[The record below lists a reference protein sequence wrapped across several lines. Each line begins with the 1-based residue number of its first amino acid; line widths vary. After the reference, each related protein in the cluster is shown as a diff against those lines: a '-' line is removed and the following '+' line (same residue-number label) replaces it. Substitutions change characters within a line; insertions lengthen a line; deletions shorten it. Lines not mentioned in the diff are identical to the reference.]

1 MSLNEREV
9 PRGRYQHL
17 SVIRTR
23 DTRRSDIR
31 PDDVRGLHLRPART
45 PQTSPTAR
53 SRPTSP
59 GARALP
65 IPTPQPPRDADN
77 RHSSAQ
83 NVGRARGRHWTPGS
97 HARAGLVVA
106 GLAVGFAL
114 IATLAAAAAHT
125 REGSDVSQ
133 QDRQPPRTDPHPSSS
148 LSVAPFTHSAA
159 SRGRWI
165 TVFGAPQL
173 DEPWMRLEIRNPFG
187 QRTPLLVS
195 GATTDQAGR
204 GWLRVLLP
212 TRPNG
217 SSGWVLADDVDL
229 RRESQRIEVDLSRR
243 VLVLYDRGRVVLRAS
258 VGIGGPQTP
267 TPTGTYFAW
276 ARVPQDRSDGP
287 YGRYALGL
295 SGWSR
300 ASTAGSGGRLAIH
313 GTSNTGD
320 LGSAVSAGC
329 LRLPNEDT
337 RILQDVPLGTPVF
350 VHR

>member
-1 MSLNEREV
+1 MSLGRRKA
-9 PRGRYQHL
+9 PRGRYQHR
-17 SVIRTR
+17 SVVRTCGTPR
-23 DTRRSDIR
+23 IDVR
-31 PDDVRGLHLRPART
+31 PGDVRGLRLRPART

-59 GARALP
+59 GRRPLPAL
-65 IPTPQPPRDADN
+65 TPQPLRNADSRRSN
-77 RHSSAQ
+77 AQ
-83 NVGRARGRHWTPGS
+83 NVGRARGRPHWTPGS
-97 HARAGLVVA
+97 HTRAGLVVA
-106 GLAVGFAL
+106 GLAVGLAL
-114 IATLAAAAAHT
+114 IASLAAAAVHT
-125 REGSDVSQ
+125 REGSDVSHQ
-133 QDRQPPRTDPHPSSS
+133 NRQPPRTDPHPSSS
-148 LSVAPFTHSAA
+148 FSVAPFTHSAA

-173 DEPWMRLEIRNPFG
+173 DEPWMRLETRNPFG

-195 GATTDQAGR
+195 GATDQAGR

-229 RRESQRIEVDLSRR
+229 RRERQRIEVDLSRR
-243 VLVLYDRGRVVLRAS
+243 RLVLFDRGRVVLRAP

-276 ARVPQDRSDGP
+276 ARVPQDRSEGP

-337 RILQDVPLGTPVF
+337 RILQEVPLGTPVF